1 MVIKLRPV
9 RGRLRLSILAL
20 AIAATSTSSWC
31 QTPDQQS
38 PDARDTNVYV
48 GPQASDRPFVKKFA
62 VNFLLDQKDI
72 WTSPFHIHRSSARW
86 WILAGV
92 GTAALLA
99 ADHPVSQALPTTGSS
114 VRFGTD
120 ASRAGQWYSVFPA
133 GGALL
138 GIGLLSHNA
147 KLEETGALSLQAV
160 ADADIVVNVVKVVAR
175 RQRPLNGDRGGHF
188 EKGGSSFPSGHSTQ
202 AWALATVLAT
212 EYGDHKWVPYASYGY
227 AALIST
233 SRVLAQAH
241 FTSDVFVG
249 GAIGFFIGRYVVRTQ
264 RTHGAHLAPLH
275 GHLMTPAVMPSF
287 SPESHT
293 VALAWNY

>member
-1 MVIKLRPV
+1 MRPLRV
-9 RGRLRLSILAL
+9 CRKSCVSAL
-20 AIAATSTSSWC
+20 AIAFLSSAPGWC
-31 QTPDQQS
+31 QTTQQ
-38 PDARDTNVYV
+38 PTDIRDSNVYV
-48 GPQASDRPFVKKFA
+48 GPQSSDRPFIRKF
-62 VNFLLDQKDI
+62 VGNILLDGKEI
-72 WTSPFHIHRSSARW
+72 WTSPFHIHPSSAKW
-86 WILAGV
+86 WIFAGV

-99 ADHPVSQALPTTGSS
+99 ADHPVSQALPVSGST

-138 GIGLLSHNA
+138 GIGLLSHNS
-147 KLEETGALSLQAV
+147 KLEETGALSLQAL
-160 ADADIVVNVVKVVAR
+160 ADADIVTNVVKVVAR
-175 RQRPLNGDRGGHF
+175 RERPYQGDRGGHF

-249 GAIGFFIGRYVVRTQ
+249 GAIGFFVGRYVVRTQ
-264 RTHGAHLAPLH
+264 RAHGAHLTSMRGRL
-275 GHLMTPAVMPSF
+275 LTPAVMPSF
-287 SPESHT
+287 SPQSHT
-293 VALAWNY
+293 VALAWSY